1 MEVGQGGECRTLGL
15 RVSRD
20 TAGTPADAVVMN
32 LVMAAAIAAAGARE
46 RGCGTGARAD
56 LEAARRDSTTA
67 RRAFSAAKRRM
78 AAALAV

>member
-20 TAGTPADAVVMN
+20 TAGTPADAVDMN
-32 LVMAAAIAAAGARE
+32 LVMAAAGAGE
-46 RGCGTGARAD
+46 RGCGTGAGAD
-56 LEAARRDSTTA
+56 LEAASRDATTA

-78 AAALAV
+78 AAALAM